1 MIDSQ
6 IHKSNR
12 PKSKKN
18 RKGFAKK
25 LDLKGIKFPVKIR
38 DILKIKKEIPMAL
51 ELLLMEI
58 KRQKHPIYV
67 SKNILSC
74 MIILYIVEE
83 NIFIVIVYKPLV
95 NKKY

>member
-1 MIDSQ
+1 
-6 IHKSNR
+6 
-12 PKSKKN
+12 
-18 RKGFAKK
+18 
-25 LDLKGIKFPVKIR
+25 
-38 DILKIKKEIPMAL
+38 MAL